1 MGLKHLQSRVGK
13 LVEEVGQ
20 ASSINRRFLTTHW
33 SVVLRAGGRQ
43 SSESDKA
50 LAELC
55 QSYWYPLY
63 SYVRRKGYKPED
75 AKDAVQNFFLKLSTQ
90 RFFKTA
96 SPEKGSFRGFLLM
109 TLKRFLANEWHSR
122 CAIKR
127 GGGQP
132 LISLSVELAESRYE
146 IEPED
151 QRSPDLLF
159 DRQWASTLLELVF
172 KQLKIEY
179 AEAGKER
186 LFNVLQNGIA
196 KGAGLSHAEAAGQL
210 DMTEGAVK
218 VALHRLRARY
228 RYLLREEI
236 GKTVASAD
244 EIDGEIRHLFSTFSE

>member
-1 MGLKHLQSRVGK
+1 MALKDLQPREGKSVDDVGH
-13 LVEEVGQ
+13 
-20 ASSINRRFLTTHW
+20 ASSVNRRFLTTHW

-43 SSESDKA
+43 SSESDQA

-63 SYVRRKGYKPED
+63 SYIRRKGYKPED

-109 TLKRFLANEWHSR
+109 TLKRFLANEWRSR
-122 CAIKR
+122 FTIKR

-159 DRQWASTLLELVF
+159 DRQWATTLLELVF
-172 KQLKIEY
+172 KRLKQEY
-179 AEAGKER
+179 AEAGKESI
-186 LFNVLQNGIA
+186 FNVLQNGIA
-196 KGAGLSHAEAAGQL
+196 KGTGLSHAEAAGQL
-210 DMTEGAVK
+210 GMTEGAVK
-218 VALHRLRARY
+218 VTVHRLRARY
-228 RYLLREEI
+228 RHILREEI
-236 GKTVASAD
+236 AMTVSSAD
-244 EIDGEIRHLFSTFSE
+244 EIDGEIRHLFATFSE